1 VEDPLPFLLLLLF
14 LILVSAFLTLL
25 ETALACSRRSRL
37 QALAEEGKRAYG
49 KVLKIFER
57 PGRYLSALRIGIVF
71 LELLTGIL
79 AALGFPKPLFAGGMG
94 ALPMAE
100 VLILT
105 AGLLAAFFLLGGV
118 IPRTIGRS
126 APEAIAAA
134 FLPCITIMGVLTFPL
149 TALGAWVSGLAGK
162 ALPRGGPKNS
172 GITEDELKIALKEGE
187 KSGIVESEER
197 TMVEGVFYLGDRPAG
212 TFMIHRSELRWLDI
226 NAGAGEARRA
236 AEGRGE
242 NRIIPV
248 VEGGLDG
255 VAGAVSAEDL
265 LRALLDGSWP
275 GLRALMKPPF
285 FIPETMPAL
294 RAFEAFKKAEANEVF
309 VMDEYGGF
317 AGILSI
323 RDLIEE
329 IVGEL
334 SSPRDRGEGIIL
346 QEDGAWLADGSL
358 NIDDAAGALGLH
370 GLGGE
375 HGEYHTLAGFILD
388 LAEEIPKT
396 GAFFDYRGF
405 RFKITGM
412 DGNRIDK
419 VLVSRLEAPA
429 SRP

>member
-1 VEDPLPFLLLLLF
+1 MEDPLPFLLLLLF
-14 LILVSAFLTLL
+14 LILASAFLTLL
-25 ETALACSRRSRL
+25 KTALACSRRSRL
-37 QALAEEGKRAYG
+37 QALAEEGKHAYG
-49 KVLKIFER
+49 KVLKVFER
-57 PGRYLSALRIGIVF
+57 LGRYLSALRIGIIF
-71 LELLTGIL
+71 LELLTGVL
-79 AALGFPKPLFAGGMG
+79 AALGLPESMRSLFAGGMG
-94 ALPMAE
+94 ALPAVE
-100 VLILT
+100 VLIFT
-105 AGLLAAFFLLGGV
+105 AGLLAVFYLLGEV

-126 APEAIAAA
+126 APEAVAAA

-149 TALGAWVSGLAGK
+149 VTLGAWISGLAEK
-162 ALPRGGPKNS
+162 ALPRGGPGNS
-172 GITEDELKIALKEGE
+172 GITEDELKMALKEGE

-226 NAGAGEARRA
+226 NAGAGEARTA
-236 AEGRGE
+236 AEGKGE

-255 VAGAVSAEDL
+255 VAGAVSVEDL
-265 LRALLDGSWP
+265 LMALLDGSWP

-294 RAFEAFKKAEANEVF
+294 KAFEAFKKAEANEVF

-323 RDLIEE
+323 RNLIGE

-334 SSPRDRGEGIIL
+334 SSPRNREEAIIL

-358 NIDDAAGALGLH
+358 NIDNAAGALGLH

-388 LAEEIPKT
+388 LAGEIPKT
-396 GAFFDYRGF
+396 GAFFDYHGF
-405 RFKITGM
+405 RFRIAGM

-419 VLVSRLEAPA
+419 VHISRLEAPE
-429 SRP
+429 